1 MEYRGKTGNPLAPK
15 TIRHH
20 YSTLNL
26 IFEYAERLELIE
38 RNPMARVPAPKKDR
52 KPVEAFTQEQAKE
65 FIRLVE
71 VLLVEATPVP
81 VEELDS
87 LAEAQ
92 QYIAQIE
99 GLQAD
104 ALLKDKVIEDL
115 NNSNSSL
122 QTTVDTQAATI
133 QKQATDI
140 EKLKKTKKIQRRAI
154 IFLVI
159 AFILLT
165 LMVFSYLIIHDA
177 PNPEYGILPSFF
189 ADQTAGLVEEI
200 YTFVNL

>member
-1 MEYRGKTGNPLAPK
+1 MAFSYED
-15 TIRHH
+15 TIM
-20 YSTLNL
+20 
-26 IFEYAERLELIE
+26 
-38 RNPMARVPAPKKDR
+38 P
-52 KPVEAFTQEQAKE
+52 
-65 FIRLVE
+65 LVE

-87 LAEAQ
+87 LADAQ

-115 NNSNSSL
+115 NLTNTSL

-133 QKQATDI
+133 QEQ
-140 EKLKKTKKIQRRAI
+140 TKKIADLENTQKHYKI
-154 IFLVI
+154 GTSILVL

-165 LMVFSYLIIHDA
+165 LMVFAYLIIHDA
-177 PNPEYGILPSFF
+177 PNPEYGILPSIF
-189 ADQTAGLVEEI
+189 AGETAGVVRQI
-200 YTFVNL
+200 IPWVNL